1 MFLRKINFVVFML
14 KIRRMFEFEC
24 VVIFIES
31 PFIRRNCLINLESI
45 KWWNILHSRKLI
57 VDLFKMKNCSLEIW
71 ITRYLTRMWC
81 RHSSANDKII
91 FAFWLIFQIYY
102 NSNLEFDVNFF
113 KRIFFFQR
121 IKRCVFI
128 CVK

>member
-31 PFIRRNCLINLESI
+31 PLIRRNCLINLESI
-45 KWWNILHSRKLI
+45 SGEIFSILGNWSLI
-57 VDLFKMKNCSLEIW
+57 CVKMKNCSLEIW

-81 RHSSANDKII
+81 RHSSGNDKII

>member
-57 VDLFKMKNCSLEIW
+57 VDLCQNEELFLGNMDNQILNKNVMSSL
-71 ITRYLTRMWC
+71 
-81 RHSSANDKII
+81 
-91 FAFWLIFQIYY
+91 FW
-102 NSNLEFDVNFF
+102 E
-113 KRIFFFQR
+113 
-121 IKRCVFI
+121 
-128 CVK
+128 